1 MGKTLLRSTPSVA
14 SFALAL
20 SLLPLVALDMSPVW
34 AEQQI
39 PDITASAFLADP
51 PQIIREN
58 PKGGARL
65 AVEVRD
71 LALSDPA
78 TLKPILG
85 LVPEANKD
93 QKAAIAA
100 GLAWAARVEA
110 RLHPGYASEIEQAVT
125 QTKDENLI
133 LGYAAGTGRYV
144 GAPAGGKNGFG
155 GYVAPP
161 GANGVSVGLGGP
173 AASSSSNVTS
183 GFVPGNIFAPTT
195 GVPLTTNL
203 TPGVVPVTPNIA
215 VPGIAE
221 SSIVVPS
228 VAVPSV
234 EAPTVQLPA
243 VQLPGFQLPS
253 VTLPA
258 AEVPSAEVTAVPSVE
273 VPSVEVLSTE
283 LPSVELPS
291 AEVTSIAA
299 PSVEVPSV
307 AVRSLPLPNV
317 LTPSVAPST
326 YPTPISQSVSPN

>member
-20 SLLPLVALDMSPVW
+20 SLLPLVVLDVSPVW
-34 AEQQI
+34 AEQQT

-65 AVEVRD
+65 TVEVRD

-110 RLHPGYASEIEQAVT
+110 RSNPGYASEIEQAVA
-125 QTKDENLI
+125 QTKDQNLI

-144 GAPAGGKNGFG
+144 GAPGGGRNGFG
-155 GYVAPP
+155 GNVVSP
-161 GANGVSVGLGGP
+161 GANGVSAGLGVPGT
-173 AASSSSNVTS
+173 SSSSSGVTS
-183 GFVPGNIFAPTT
+183 VFVPGNIVAPTT

-203 TPGVVPVTPNIA
+203 VPGVVPVTPNVV

-221 SSIVVPS
+221 SSIT
-228 VAVPSV
+228 VPSV

-243 VQLPGFQLPS
+243 VQLPGVQLPS
-253 VTLPA
+253 VPLPSVALPA
-258 AEVPSAEVTAVPSVE
+258 AEVPSV
-273 VPSVEVLSTE
+273 E

-291 AEVTSIAA
+291 AEVTAVA
-299 PSVEVPSV
+299 VPSV
-307 AVRSLPLPNV
+307 AVPSISVRSLPLPNV
-317 LTPSVAPST
+317 VTPTVAPSP
-326 YPTPISQSVSPN
+326 YPAPISESVSPN